1 MINAYFSANC
11 SLTMENKWEEI
22 FNYLLKGS
30 YPAELNKGQKQSLR
44 KYSSKFRIH
53 GQYLHQNTSYWQE
66 YARVHI
72 LYYLLLV
79 MSIFL
84 KDGELLF
91 GSDRRVIKTKEEAMN
106 LFKEFHASPIGG
118 HTGTLKNTS
127 CHVFT
132 VLLVWH
138 DSGHWQMGM

>member
-53 GQYLHQNTSYWQE
+53 GQYLHQNK
-66 YARVHI
+66 
-72 LYYLLLV
+72 LYKLYKLYFF
-79 MSIFL
+79 I
-84 KDGELLF
+84 KPGA
-91 GSDRRVIKTKEEAMN
+91 IKTAYPSQALVCCFDKVCYIDRPCYKTQLPVCYSDKVCYIDRTPARG
-106 LFKEFHASPIGG
+106 IGG
-118 HTGTLKNTS
+118 IGK
-127 CHVFT
+127 C
-132 VLLVWH
+132 
-138 DSGHWQMGM
+138 